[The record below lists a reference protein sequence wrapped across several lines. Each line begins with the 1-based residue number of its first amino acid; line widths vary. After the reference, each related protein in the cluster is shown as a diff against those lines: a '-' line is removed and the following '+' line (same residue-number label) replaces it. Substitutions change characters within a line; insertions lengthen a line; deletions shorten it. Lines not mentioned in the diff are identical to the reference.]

1 MAEHIEE
8 TDIASFTRSCRHL
21 GIGLR
26 QLGVSSQ
33 DVAWEIIQN
42 CLQRRLHFCGKQS
55 FESKAFHCSDTHLI
69 VFPFHVTFFLATVR
83 SL

>member
-42 CLQRRLHFCGKQS
+42 CLQRRLHFAGS
-55 FESKAFHCSDTHLI
+55 RVLRARHFIALIPTSSCS
-69 VFPFHVTFFLATVR
+69 HVMSRF
-83 SL
+83 S